1 MHLLVTTSGLL
12 LLVLVLLVSGGTSQG
27 LFKDLQDLL
36 ILDLLVALE
45 LLQVDGVGSGQLGE
59 TVLGDG
65 YREKVSN
72 LFPIKVNIC
81 IPYQWWSVGGRRG
94 CCQQSQRARTGGRRR
109 CEHTR
114 QHRPWRPS
122 RHRAGAS

>member
-65 YREKVSN
+65 
-72 LFPIKVNIC
+72 
-81 IPYQWWSVGGRRG
+81 
-94 CCQQSQRARTGGRRR
+94 
-109 CEHTR
+109 
-114 QHRPWRPS
+114 
-122 RHRAGAS
+122 